1 MLDITFYR
9 DDFRRRDAPLAA
21 TSTEIDF
28 LIEDKKVVII
38 DDVLFSGRSIRAAL
52 TAIQSYGR
60 PENIELLVLIDRRFS
75 RHLPI
80 QPNYRGRQV
89 DAINEERVLVSWKET
104 DKKDAV
110 YIEQNN
116 MDQLSVEHLLG
127 IKYLNTNDI
136 DLIFKTADHFKEVIN
151 RPIKKV
157 PSLRDITIANLF
169 FENSTRTKLS
179 FELAEKR
186 LSADVINFSAGQSSV
201 KKGETLIDTVNNIL
215 SMKVDIVVMR
225 HGNVGAGVFLSKHVD
240 AKIINAG
247 DGTHE
252 HPTQALLDSYSIR
265 EKLGSVKGKKIVIV
279 GDILHSRVAL
289 SNIFALQLQGA
300 QVKVCGPTTLIPKYI
315 SSLGVEVE
323 TNLKKAL
330 EWCDVANVLRV
341 QHERMDIKYFPSTR
355 EYTQLFGIN
364 KEILDNLGKK
374 IVIMHPGPINRG
386 VEITSDVADS
396 DQSIILNQVEN
407 GVAVRMA
414 VIYLLAQQIKR

>member
-1 MLDITFYR
+1 M
-9 DDFRRRDAPLAA
+9 
-21 TSTEIDF
+21 
-28 LIEDKKVVII
+28 K
-38 DDVLFSGRSIRAAL
+38 
-52 TAIQSYGR
+52 
-60 PENIELLVLIDRRFS
+60 
-75 RHLPI
+75 
-80 QPNYRGRQV
+80 
-89 DAINEERVLVSWKET
+89 
-104 DKKDAV
+104 
-110 YIEQNN
+110 
-116 MDQLSVEHLLG
+116 QLSVPHLLG

-136 DLIFKTADHFKEVIN
+136 DLIFKTADHFKKVIN

-186 LSADVINFSAGQSSV
+186 LSADVINFSASQSSL

-225 HGNVGAGVFLSKHVD
+225 HPNVGAGVFLSKHVN

-265 EKLGSVKGKKIVIV
+265 EKLETVKGKKVVIV

-289 SNIFALQLQGA
+289 SNIFALKLQGA
-300 QVKVCGPTTLIPKYI
+300 EVKVCGPTTLIPRYI
-315 SSLGVEVE
+315 TSLGVEVE

-341 QHERMDIKYFPSTR
+341 QYERMDIKYFPSTR
-355 EYTQLFGIN
+355 EYTQLFGID
-364 KEILDNLGKK
+364 KEILDSLDKK

-386 VEITSDVADS
+386 VEITSDVADA

-414 VIYLLAQQIKR
+414 IIYLLAEQIKK